1 MSWLTTAD
9 SANRIEVSKRVDVE
23 TASITFSNQVI
34 PWNRDTTTTVHKF
47 VGMTYAA
54 ANSELVAINDPT
66 NGVFAVLSRGGNGGN
81 YTLTVTTITQATWA
95 VVT

>member
-1 MSWLTTAD
+1 MSWLT
-9 SANRIEVSKRVDVE
+9 SASSLNRIEVSKRVDVE
-23 TASITFSNQVI
+23 TASITFSNQII

-47 VGMTYAA
+47 VGMTYSATISA
-54 ANSELVAINDPT
+54 LSSINDPT
-66 NGVFAVLSRGGNGGN
+66 NGVFAVLSRGGDGGN